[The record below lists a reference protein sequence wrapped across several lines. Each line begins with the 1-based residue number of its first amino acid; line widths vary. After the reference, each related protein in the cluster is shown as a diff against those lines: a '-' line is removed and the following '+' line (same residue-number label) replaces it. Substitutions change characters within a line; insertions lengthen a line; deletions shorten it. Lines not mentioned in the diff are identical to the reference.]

1 MQQLNI
7 LNVVDTVE
15 PHRPMKNTDSHLS
28 SCMSLY
34 RGLSGVS
41 KEQLENTVLSIF
53 QVVAIHM

>member
-1 MQQLNI
+1 MLLTLWNLI
-7 LNVVDTVE
+7 DK
-15 PHRPMKNTDSHLS
+15 RPIKNTDSHLS